1 MASRFFMFLCQKLPD
16 LFDDFLVFG
25 KAFGPVFGKND
36 PVVGSDVIYA
46 AASRYQFGGD
56 VQFVFYVGCQTG
68 SPGLVVSNRTIGDF
82 NIHDFLS
89 FWVMPGITGH
99 QPGNGWF
106 LELPEYQ

>member
-1 MASRFFMFLCQKLPD
+1 MFLCQKLPD
-16 LFDDFLVFG
+16 LFDNFLVFG

-36 PVVGSDVIYA
+36 SVAGSDVIYA
-46 AASRYQFGGD
+46 AASRYQFRGD

-68 SPGLVVSNRTIGDF
+68 SPGLIVSNRTIGDF

-89 FWVMPGITGH
+89 FRVMPGITGPE
-99 QPGNGWF
+99 PGNGCF